1 MSAWWRQPLLPRSCG
16 PSIAVFPRQHWA
28 RQASARRIF
37 YPYVVAPSILAG
49 VVILVL
55 APWLIRLFGGE
66 EVRTDTVFLLFVA
79 FMLGV
84 PFYLAEQY
92 SAEILTLEQEGT
104 VMASMSTAVTCVVAV
119 PIAVAGVL
127 VWQSAFISLLSAA
140 AASAVLA
147 FGFTRRTMSM
157 GYRYGVLRET
167 TR

>member
-1 MSAWWRQPLLPRSCG
+1 M
-16 PSIAVFPRQHWA
+16 
-28 RQASARRIF
+28 
-37 YPYVVAPSILAG
+37 
-49 VVILVL
+49 L
-55 APWLIRLFGGE
+55 APWLSRLFGGE

-79 FMLGV
+79 FMHGV

-104 VMASMSTAVTCVVAV
+104 VMASMSTAVTCVVAA

-157 GYRYGVLRET
+157 GYHYGALRET